1 MVARARRPF
10 IAIAALLLAC
20 LASVP
25 AQAQDGAGPAWTPTT
40 APILLKRWFE
50 VRGGAWQV
58 PDAML
63 GEMAAEMRKEA
74 GAKVAAKLHT
84 YIVQYQGKLEDG
96 VRVIRVAGAC
106 ETLGMDE
113 ARLSQAFLNVRDGG
127 KCYFDATYD
136 PEQRRFTEFR
146 YHGFA

>member
-1 MVARARRPF
+1 MFARARRPF
-10 IAIAALLLAC
+10 IAIAALLAC
-20 LASVP
+20 LASVW
-25 AQAQDGAGPAWTPTT
+25 AQAQDVAGPAWTPPA

-84 YIVQYQGKLEDG
+84 YIVQYQGTLTNG
-96 VRVIRVAGAC
+96 VRAIRVAGAC

-113 ARLSQAFLNVRDGG
+113 ARLSQAFLIVHDGG
-127 KCYFDATYD
+127 KCFFDATYD
-136 PEQRRFTEFR
+136 PEQGRFTEFR
-146 YHGFA
+146 YHGYA

>member
-1 MVARARRPF
+1 MFACVRRPF
-10 IAIAALLLAC
+10 VAIAALLLAC
-20 LASVP
+20 LASVR
-25 AQAQDGAGPAWTPTT
+25 AQAQDGAGPAWTPPA

-63 GEMAAEMRKEA
+63 SEIAAEMRKEA
-74 GAKVAAKLHT
+74 GATVAPKLHT
-84 YIVQYQGKLEDG
+84 YIVQYQGMLTNG

-113 ARLSQAFLNVRDGG
+113 TRLSQAFLNVRDGG
-127 KCYFDATYD
+127 KCFFDATYD
-136 PEQRRFTEFR
+136 PDQRRFTAFH
-146 YHGFA
+146 YHGYA